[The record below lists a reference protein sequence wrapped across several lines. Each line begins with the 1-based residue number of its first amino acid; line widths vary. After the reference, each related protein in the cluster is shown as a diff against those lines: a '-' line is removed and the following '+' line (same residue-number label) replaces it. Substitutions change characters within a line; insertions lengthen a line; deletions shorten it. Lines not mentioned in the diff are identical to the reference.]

1 MARMIGRAGGR
12 RFTCGCCDWSVPK
25 RGQVAK
31 ELKQEFKDVE
41 AELEYTQ
48 DCPHGLSITD
58 VLAKRNACY
67 ECWCLARGLDPWTRP
82 DIPEGE
88 EYNG

>member
-12 RFTCGCCDWSVPK
+12 RFTCGCCDWSKGKLGVK
-25 RGQVAK
+25 ADEMRQV
-31 ELKQEFKDVE
+31 LKDVS
-41 AELEYTQ
+41 AELEFTQ

-67 ECWCLARGLDPWTRP
+67 ECWCLARGLNPW
-82 DIPEGE
+82 DGVDHS
-88 EYNG
+88 G

>member
-1 MARMIGRAGGR
+1 MAKMYGKFDSR
-12 RFTCGCCDWSVPK
+12 
-25 RGQVAK
+25 
-31 ELKQEFKDVE
+31 KQNSKGWTKAAMRHDEDHQIAKDVE
-41 AELEYTQ
+41 AEMVFDQ
-48 DCPHGLSITD
+48 DCPHGLSVTD
-58 VLAKRNACY
+58 VIAHRNACY